1 MDDRQLTVS
10 FTVESVGISD
20 GSVCMAYVHYLPTVD
35 EKGVCNMGAA
45 NVRWR
50 SEGRSAWYIG
60 AFAPPAYW
68 ESR

>member
-45 NVRWR
+45 NVR
-50 SEGRSAWYIG
+50 
-60 AFAPPAYW
+60 
-68 ESR
+68 